1 MPSDS
6 QSANLSVLLEGT
18 QTFDSFTVDSAEA
31 IVVRSNGVLFTEG
44 SFGLIVFNLCVST
57 SKSSCCSRVNDE
69 TKPAR
74 TSDQMI
80 VLIGLLAVAL
90 Q

>member
-18 QTFDSFTVDSAEA
+18 QTFDSFTIDSTEA
-31 IVVRSNGVLFTEG
+31 IVVRSNGVLFTKG
-44 SFGLIVFNLCVST
+44 NLGLIIFHLCVST
-57 SKSSCCSRVNDE
+57 SKSSCCSRINDE